1 MGSVPAMRKS
11 AAIAAAVAVAAL
23 AAGCGEKDE
32 PETTGPVVPVS
43 TTSTSTSTG
52 ATTTAASPMPTTP
65 EAVVEAFLVSPDA
78 DLVCDELITEKF
90 LRASYGDRA
99 GCVAG
104 RKPASLASQV
114 TLDAG
119 PGDVVTAEPRGG
131 VYDGDELAFTLVPS
145 GQGFAIDSVR
155 SDAPVGP

>member
-1 MGSVPAMRKS
+1 MPAMRKS
-11 AAIAAAVAVAAL
+11 AAIAAATTLAAL

-32 PETTGPVVPVS
+32 PETTGPVVPVT

-52 ATTTAASPMPTTP
+52 STTTATGQAPATP
-65 EAVVEAFLVSPDA
+65 EAVVEAFLSSPDA

-104 RKPASLASQV
+104 RKPASLASQA
-114 TLDAG
+114 TLSAG
-119 PGDVVTAEPRGG
+119 PDDVVTAEPQGG

-145 GQGFAIDSVR
+145 GGGFAIDSVR